1 MNYEEIPYGF
11 IFGSAKVERIA
22 SVENKGWAAIG
33 ITTPKAY
40 IMVYVTKTGKI
51 RISDD
56 NGEWQKPK
64 EKTE

>member
-1 MNYEEIPYGF
+1 MDYKEIPYGF
-11 IFGSAKVERIA
+11 TYGSAKVERIA
-22 SVENKGWAAIG
+22 SDENRGWAAIG
-33 ITTPKAY
+33 ITTPKAHM
-40 IMVYVTKTGKI
+40 IVFVTKTGKI